1 MSDKPSHAVDTAI
14 SRVFPDRIL
23 VRGYNLV
30 DLAATR
36 SFGDVVYV
44 LLRGEL
50 PAGHEGELIEAML
63 SVMVEHSINAPSTFA
78 ARTAANAGTPLQGAV
93 AAGVLTIGENHGGA
107 GEECAR
113 ILQEA
118 VASVGGDSILWSD
131 PASVGALAVEVVA
144 TSRAAG
150 KRLPGF
156 GHRVHDPDP
165 RAAFL
170 LGKAHQLGIAGPHT
184 MLAEAL
190 VDALKQQ
197 SGRSL
202 PLNVDGALGALISD
216 MGFDYRMGKGL
227 FILARTAGLLAHVQE
242 EMETGKPFQFAPRV
256 ATNWTGAEERP
267 LP

>member
-1 MSDKPSHAVDTAI
+1 MSDKQAHTVETAI
-14 SRVFPDRIL
+14 SRAYPDRIL
-23 VRGYNLV
+23 VRGYSLV
-30 DLAATR
+30 DLAARR
-36 SFGDVVYV
+36 SFGDVVY
-44 LLRGEL
+44 LLLCGEL
-50 PAGHEGELIEAML
+50 PTGREGELVEAML

-93 AAGVLTIGENHGGA
+93 AAGILTIGENHGGA

-118 VASVGGDSILWSD
+118 VSEAGDGLRWDD
-131 PASVGALAVEVVA
+131 PIQVTNIARGVA
-144 TSRAAG
+144 AASRAAG

-156 GHRVHDPDP
+156 GHRIHDPDP
-165 RAAFL
+165 RAVFL
-170 LGKAHQLGIAGPHT
+170 LARARELNLAGRHT
-184 MLAEAL
+184 ALAEAL
-190 VDALKQQ
+190 VVALKEQ

-216 MGFDYRMGKGL
+216 MGFDYHIGKGL

-242 EMETGKPFQFAPRV
+242 EMATGKPFQFAPRV
-256 ATNWTGAEERP
+256 ATLWTGAEERP

>member
-1 MSDKPSHAVDTAI
+1 MSEKAPHTVETAI
-14 SRVFPDRIL
+14 SRAYPDRIL

-30 DLAATR
+30 DLAARR
-36 SFGDVVYV
+36 SFGDVVYL

-50 PAGHEGELIEAML
+50 PAGREGELVEAML

-118 VASVGGDSILWSD
+118 VSGVGEDFSWSD
-131 PASVGALAVEVVA
+131 LAQIAALAHQVAA
-144 TSRAAG
+144 TSRAQG

-165 RAAFL
+165 RAVFL
-170 LGKAHQLGIAGPHT
+170 LARARELGLAGHHT
-184 MLAEAL
+184 VLAEAL
-190 VDALKQQ
+190 VVALKEQ

-242 EMETGKPFQFAPRV
+242 EMATGKPFQFAPRI
-256 ATNWTGAEERP
+256 ATTWAGADERP
-267 LP
+267 VP